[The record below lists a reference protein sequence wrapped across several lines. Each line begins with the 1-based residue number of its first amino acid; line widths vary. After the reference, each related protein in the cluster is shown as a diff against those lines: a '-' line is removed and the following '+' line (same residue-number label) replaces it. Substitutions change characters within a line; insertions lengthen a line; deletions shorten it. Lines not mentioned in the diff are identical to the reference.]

1 MHIFS
6 GPGLNTLTIL
16 YVVSAKRK
24 LRELSLTLSAKSA
37 TSFSSIKISVKF
49 SFCTVETTM
58 SSNASMILSEGN
70 NLSVLLYNHADSNL
84 AYINTDLEEVVLVTL
99 TGHVETLSI
108 ICTTSMVICSQEKSI
123 LCMLIC

>member
-1 MHIFS
+1 
-6 GPGLNTLTIL
+6 
-16 YVVSAKRK
+16 
-24 LRELSLTLSAKSA
+24 
-37 TSFSSIKISVKF
+37 
-49 SFCTVETTM
+49 M